1 MKQRSHTFW
10 VWIMVLVCVMWSIS
24 GIVTRNLQQAKTFE
38 VTFWRSLF
46 AAMSVAVILIVQ
58 RGGVSGAMNAVKSL
72 GRVGFASSLCW
83 AAMFTCFMLALTQTS
98 TANTFVVNALY
109 PVFAAAL
116 AWIVLGTRVPARTWL
131 AMAAAIGGLV
141 YMVAAGLGDGVLG
154 IFIALG
160 VPIGAAINVVIIKR
174 YGANVDLIPAVLV
187 GAVLSALFVLPFSLP
202 LKATTFDVS
211 ALALLGVV
219 QLGVPCAMM
228 VVVARHLPPAE
239 VALLSLLEAILAP
252 LWTWIGVNEIP
263 TTATIIGGGIALA
276 AITAN
281 ETLAYFESKRRRDAT

>member
-1 MKQRSHTFW
+1 MKQRPHTFW
-10 VWIMVLVCVMWSIS
+10 VSIMVLVCVMWSIS
-24 GIVTRNLQQAKTFE
+24 GIVTRQMQQAKSFE

-46 AAMSVAVILIVQ
+46 AALTVAVILFVQ
-58 RGGVSGAMNAVKSL
+58 RGGFSGLINAVRSL
-72 GRVGFASSLCW
+72 GRVGFASSACW

-116 AWIVLGTRVPARTWL
+116 AWFVLGTRVPARTWL

-160 VPIGAAINVVIIKR
+160 VPIGASINVVLIKR

-187 GAVLSALFVLPFSLP
+187 GAVLSALAVLPFALP
-202 LKATTFDVS
+202 FKATAFDLGG
-211 ALALLGVV
+211 LALLGVV
-219 QLGVPCAMM
+219 QLGLPCALM

-239 VALLSLLEAILAP
+239 VALLSLLEAVLAP

-263 TTATIIGGGIALA
+263 TQATIIGGGIALA
-276 AITAN
+276 AIAAN
-281 ETLAYFESKRRRDAT
+281 ETLAFFESRRNAGDS